1 MISKEKACIIKSID
15 HRCEPKFLQITKP
28 RMASCLLWWKYFFL
42 FLHNNHNISF
52 IIWKWDKKLSQWSRF
67 IFGTSSKSST
77 VYRRQIDFV
86 RFVLIKSI
94 LAKPLPGSKTM
105 KLLLKISKRNNN
117 VIWGI
122 WPYHTTFCYNMPI
135 RHGSVNH
142 MLKLRLDR
150 KQNSN
155 NMNIPAIPWLS
166 CVLVAPHPET
176 NSIYLELLKSTCQ
189 KNVPCGRLFH
199 RMYKHSSIYSVISL

>member
-1 MISKEKACIIKSID
+1 MNRNSCRSRNLEFHHVYCDESI
-15 HRCEPKFLQITKP
+15 
-28 RMASCLLWWKYFFL
+28 FFL

-122 WPYHTTFCYNMPI
+122 WPYHTTFCYNMSI
-135 RHGSVNH
+135 LHGSVNH

-189 KNVPCGRLFH
+189 KKVYHVEDSFIECINIRPFIL
-199 RMYKHSSIYSVISL
+199 